1 MSGKCY
7 ECERSFERFSGKIS
21 FVYDGFDFT
30 CPGSGIVCS
39 ECSKDLIIKDFER
52 LGREIVILKDGDVRV
67 DWKVYYLYDSEQSDH
82 NNDVEVMKEVL
93 LSLGILS
100 YTATGNW
107 EVRDLGMSL
116 NPTRGLSKTY
126 FTRKEDVIDYACSF
140 YRGAVYDWRIFRIAE
155 VLPKS
160 DVLKK
165 CFENK

>member
-1 MSGKCY
+1 MSEKCY
-7 ECERSFERFSGKIS
+7 ECGRSFERPSGRVS
-21 FVYDGFDFT
+21 FVYEGSNFS
-30 CPGSGIVCS
+30 CPGSGI
-39 ECSKDLIIKDFER
+39 ECPECIKRKSIKDFER
-52 LGREIVILKDGDVRV
+52 LGRKIVGLKDGKIRV
-67 DWKVYYLYDSEQSDH
+67 DWKAYYRYDCERSDH

-107 EVRDLGMSL
+107 EVRDFSMSL

-140 YRGAVYDWRIFRIAE
+140 YSNTLYSWNIFRIAE